1 MLRMRRYAIG
11 VAAALLLA
19 QPVVSP
25 VGATAPQYTIEDL
38 GTIDGL
44 VPTVT
49 GVNAAGQVSGF
60 VFTSTG
66 SRAVR
71 FVDPG
76 GWSVRARSRVAAER
90 RTGHQRLRR
99 SDRLRRHVRRRLARL
114 SLHRDDRSARVHPAD
129 GHRLLHGGHGINASG
144 EVTGYGDTGDPE
156 EGTRSFRALRRDFR
170 RRSCRA

>member
-1 MLRMRRYAIG
+1 MLRMRRFAI
-11 VAAALLLA
+11 VSR
-19 QPVVSP
+19 QPCCSHTPVLSR

-44 VPTVT
+44 VPSVT

-76 GWSVRARSRVAAER
+76 GWSYSATGLESLPSDARTSTPTA
-90 RTGHQRLRR
+90 
-99 SDRLRRHVRRRLARL
+99 
-114 SLHRDDRSARVHPAD
+114 
-129 GHRLLHGGHGINASG
+129 I
-144 EVTGYGDTGDPE
+144 
-156 EGTRSFRALRRDFR
+156 
-170 RRSCRA
+170 